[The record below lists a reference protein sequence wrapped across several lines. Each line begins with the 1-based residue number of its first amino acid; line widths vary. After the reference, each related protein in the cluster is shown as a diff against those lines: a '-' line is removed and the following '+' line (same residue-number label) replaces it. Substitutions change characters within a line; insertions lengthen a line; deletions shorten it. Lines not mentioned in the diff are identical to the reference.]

1 MAILKRSKKLTILRA
16 LDVRSTCSLATDAAL
31 ILARARARCGA
42 AEKQKI
48 GHLPAALQELVCDE
62 RGAYSV
68 QLELHRLLAEQRPE
82 LGEISGTKI
91 GCTTAVMQDY
101 LGMPHPCSGAIWSST
116 AFVGEGDFTG
126 LWRAGV
132 ECEIAVRLAT
142 DIAPLAPGVQHTRE
156 TVSTAVGEV
165 MAAIEIVDDRYA
177 NFEER
182 EPGPY
187 VWVADDFF
195 GAGVVVAEAGARR
208 EGGALDA
215 IDLSAVKGE
224 MRINGVSVG
233 SGYGRDIIN
242 GHPLEALVWLAN
254 KAAELRGPTDD
265 QTQPLLPS
273 GHTVM
278 LGSVVQTKWV
288 NAGDVVTVSVDGLGS
303 ATARFT

>member
-1 MAILKRSKKLTILRA
+1 MF
-16 LDVRSTCSLATDAAL
+16 VTCVCSSPAADAAA

-42 AEKQKI
+42 AERQKI
-48 GHLPAALQELVCDE
+48 SHLPSVLRELVTNE

-82 LGEISGTKI
+82 LGEICGTKI

-101 LGMPHPCSGAIWSST
+101 LGMPHPCAGAIWSST

-142 DIAPLAPGVQHTRE
+142 DIVPLAPGAQHTRDS
-156 TVSTAVGEV
+156 VSAAVGEV

-195 GAGVVVAEAGARR
+195 GAGVVVAEAGVHR
-208 EGGALDA
+208 ERGELDA

-224 MRINGVSVG
+224 MSINGVSVG

-254 KAAELRGPTDD
+254 KVAEIRAPCDD
-265 QTQPLLPS
+265 QAPPQPLLPA
-273 GHTVM
+273 GHIVM

-288 NAGDVVTVSVDGLGS
+288 NPGDVVTVSVDGLGS